1 METTSSPT
9 SDRPSNGFSARALS
23 AWLAVVAIQV
33 GLAFW
38 SQTLEGS
45 DTEPLYEYDLAFGS
59 FIAYG
64 ILVGITFWIASA
76 YGDRTEALGLRP
88 YAWRWLGIAI
98 GVVVLSVILAAALEP
113 LLHAGEEQGL
123 SPDEWRPERANAF
136 LLNSIV
142 LVTLTPFAEELF
154 FRGLGV
160 RVLGFLGSMGAIT
173 GTALAFG
180 LAHGL
185 LVALPS
191 LVVLGVGLAWVR
203 IRAKSVWPNVIA
215 HSAYNGVALAL
226 LFATLE

>member
-9 SDRPSNGFSARALS
+9 SERPSNEFRARALS
-23 AWLAVVAIQV
+23 AWLVVVAIQV

-45 DTEPLYEYDLAFGS
+45 DTEPLYEYDLAIGS
-59 FIAYG
+59 FFAYG
-64 ILVGITFWIASA
+64 ILIGITFWIASA
-76 YGDRTEALGLRP
+76 YQDRMETLGLRP
-88 YAWRWLGIAI
+88 YSWRWLGIAAA
-98 GVVVLSVILAAALEP
+98 VVIVSIILAAALEP

-160 RVLGFLGSMGAIT
+160 SVLGFLGSTAAMV

-185 LVALPS
+185 LIALPT
-191 LVVLGVGLAWVR
+191 LLVLGIGLAWVR
-203 IRAKSVWPNVIA
+203 IRAESVWPGVIA
-215 HSAYNGVALAL
+215 HAAYNGVALAI

>member
-9 SDRPSNGFSARALS
+9 SERPSNEFRARALS
-23 AWLAVVAIQV
+23 AWLVVVAIQV

-45 DTEPLYEYDLAFGS
+45 DTEPLYEYDLAIGS
-59 FIAYG
+59 FFAYG
-64 ILVGITFWIASA
+64 ILIGITFWIASA
-76 YGDRTEALGLRP
+76 YQDRTDALGLRP
-88 YAWRWLGIAI
+88 YVWRWLGIAA
-98 GVVVLSVILAAALEP
+98 VVVIVSIILAAALEP

-160 RVLGFLGSMGAIT
+160 SVLGFLGGTAAMV

-185 LVALPS
+185 LIALPT
-191 LVVLGVGLAWVR
+191 LLVLGIGLAWVR
-203 IRAKSVWPNVIA
+203 IRAESVWPGVIA
-215 HSAYNGVALAL
+215 HAAYNGVALAI

>member
-9 SDRPSNGFSARALS
+9 SEQPSKTFSARALS
-23 AWLAVVAIQV
+23 AWLVVVAIQV

-38 SQTLEGS
+38 SQSLAGS
-45 DTEPLYEYDLAFGS
+45 DTEPLYEYDLAIGS

-64 ILVGITFWIASA
+64 ILIGITFWIASA
-76 YGDRTEALGLRP
+76 YRDRTEALGLRP
-88 YAWRWLGIAI
+88 YAWRWLGIAV
-98 GVVVLSVILAAALEP
+98 GVVVVSVILAAALEP

-160 RVLGFLGSMGAIT
+160 RVLGFLGSMGAIV

-191 LVVLGVGLAWVR
+191 LVVFGVGLAWVR
-203 IRAKSVWPNVIA
+203 IRAESVWPGVIA
-215 HSAYNGVALAL
+215 HAAYNGVALAL

>member
-1 METTSSPT
+1 METTSSST

-23 AWLAVVAIQV
+23 AWLVVVAIQV

-64 ILVGITFWIASA
+64 ILIGITFWIASA
-76 YGDRTEALGLRP
+76 YGDRTDALGLRP

-98 GVVVLSVILAAALEP
+98 GVVILSVILAAALEP

-142 LVTLTPFAEELF
+142 LVHLTPSADELF
-154 FRGLGV
+154 CRGLGV
-160 RVLGFLGSMGAIT
+160 PVLGFLGSSGAIS
-173 GTALAFG
+173 GTMLAFG
-180 LAHGL
+180 LSHGL

-191 LVVLGVGLAWVR
+191 LLVSGVLLACVR
-203 IRAKSVWPNVIA
+203 IR
-215 HSAYNGVALAL
+215 
-226 LFATLE
+226 